1 MVLRLLLLAL
11 TEQPAAA
18 QKSSTAPNRLA
29 PITEPSVT
37 IGSQQQLINILEQ
50 VNFGWFVFRWSFLV
64 KLS

>member
-50 VNFGWFVFRWSFLV
+50 VNFG
-64 KLS
+64 